1 VTHRPEIVNRALA
14 PIDLVVSGPVFT
26 ASSVRGGRASAKYLP
41 RSNAWQFM
49 YERFYLF
56 DADRVPDARISSIY
70 MGACRFGIRK
80 YHAEALIRIA
90 AHMPPF
96 YISTTRY
103 LRGFMRPRQSEA
115 IARLLRGVRASM
127 AVRDTVLVDTS
138 VHRVAQVRDVIDA
151 TGRIAVGQLVEN

>member
-1 VTHRPEIVNRALA
+1 VTHHPETVNRQLA
-14 PIDLVVSGPVFT
+14 PVDLVGPSPAFT
-26 ASSVRGGRASAKYLP
+26 GSFVRGGRASAKYLP
-41 RSNAWQFM
+41 RSNAWQYM
-49 YERFYLF
+49 YERWYLF
-56 DADRVPDARISSIY
+56 DPDRVPDARISSVY
-70 MGACRFGIRK
+70 MGNARFGIRK

-103 LRGFMRPRQSEA
+103 LRGFLRPRQSEA

-138 VHRVAQVRDVIDA
+138 VHRTAQVRDIIDA
-151 TGRIAVGQLVEN
+151 TGRLAVGQLIEN